1 MRWKIDGTLESLQAR
16 RLGIAQE
23 KGLINWNYGAV
34 DGSFSPW
41 KGWR

>member
-1 MRWKIDGTLESLQAR
+1 
-16 RLGIAQE
+16 LGIAQN

-41 KGWR
+41 KRWW